1 MNRLNLTEGSSWAG
15 HYLLKKRLGRG
26 SFASVWLAHDTEAD
40 IDVAIKIFDP
50 DGGIDTQGLEEF
62 KEEFRLVFNLNHTNI
77 LHISHY
83 DVYQQRPY
91 IILPLCKNG
100 SAFDLV
106 GKATEEQVWQF
117 MEEVAAGLDYLHH
130 QPMKIIHQ
138 DIKPA
143 NILIDDNGHFL
154 ITDFGISLKMHQTIR
169 RTISAGTEQ
178 EKLKAISGTLAYM
191 GPERFEEKPQVVMAS
206 DIWSLG
212 SSAYE
217 LLENDV
223 PFGEYGGETQR
234 NTQAGQEGLVGKIP
248 AIKANVTD
256 ELKQLIYRCLEES
269 TWNRPTAAQI
279 VEICRERK
287 RQMVTPPPPPPDPK
301 KKYKMIA
308 GVIAAAIV
316 VVAVAIMAA
325 WLYNDKQEAIKK
337 ETVFA
342 ILCASADS
350 IVNITQKE
358 AEKNEGLIEG
368 SAINT
373 NLSLATAKYEEALAQ
388 GNINTDAIMTIKER
402 QSKMAVIM
410 DSCSV
415 FTHLSDTISELY
427 NEGRV
432 MTADEFKVQREQ
444 MSENIKKLILGL

>member
-1 MNRLNLTEGSSWAG
+1 MNQLNLTEGSVWAG
-15 HYLLKKRLGRG
+15 HYELKKRLGRG
-26 SFASVWLAHDTEAD
+26 SFASVWLAHDQEAD

-62 KEEFRLVFNLNHTNI
+62 KEEFRLVFNLNHTNV

-83 DVYQQRPY
+83 DVYEHRPY

-100 SAFDLV
+100 SANDLI
-106 GKATEEQVWQF
+106 GRATEEQVWQF

-130 QPMKIIHQ
+130 QPTKIIHQ

-154 ITDFGISLKMHQTIR
+154 ITDFGISLKMHETIR

-191 GPERFEEKPQVVMAS
+191 GPERFEEKPRVILAS

-234 NTQAGQEGLVGKIP
+234 TTQAGQEGLVGKIP
-248 AIKANVTD
+248 AIKANVSED
-256 ELKQLIYRCLEES
+256 LKQLIYKCLDEN

-279 VEICRERK
+279 VEICRK
-287 RQMVTPPPPPPDPK
+287 RREKLTPAPTPPPPPPSSK
-301 KKYKMIA
+301 KVGIII
-308 GVIAAAIV
+308 G
-316 VVAVAIMAA
+316 VAVAVIAVVA
-325 WLYNDKQEAIKK
+325 LVFWLLSGRQDTAGNDNA
-337 ETVFA
+337 FA
-342 ILCASADS
+342 GLRASADS
-350 IVNITQKE
+350 IVSNTQLE
-358 AEKNEGLIEG
+358 VARSNRLVETSL
-368 SAINT
+368 INT
-373 NLSLATAKYEEALAQ
+373 KLSLAAAKYDDALAQ
-388 GNINTDAIMTIKER
+388 GSGSADEVKQVKER
-402 QSKMAVIM
+402 QKKMADIM
-410 DSCSV
+410 DSCAV
-415 FTHLSDTISELY
+415 FNHLSDTISELY

-432 MTADEFKVQREQ
+432 MTADEFKERQAS
-444 MSENIKKLILGL
+444 MSETIKNLILGL